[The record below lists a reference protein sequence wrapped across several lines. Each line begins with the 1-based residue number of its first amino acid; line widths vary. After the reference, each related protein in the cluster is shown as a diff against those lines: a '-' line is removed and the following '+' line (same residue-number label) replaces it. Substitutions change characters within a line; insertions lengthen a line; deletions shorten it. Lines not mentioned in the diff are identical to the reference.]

1 MFFKKDK
8 NINIDNK
15 QDILSLYSKVS
26 SLDFNLKDL
35 NKIIDAK
42 LVLAYSK
49 PNVDVHLLSSKLK
62 SLLPNNCVLL
72 IASSAGVLCS
82 MDNNIVT
89 KHFYANSEQGDE
101 VAMMIFSS
109 KMIEDCFVSTIDL
122 GLNKN
127 NVNERINYIEEQL
140 KKIHFPFKISSTNTI
155 AYTLIDGLSASESF
169 FMQAVYNA
177 ANIPCLFV
185 GGSAG
190 GKLDF
195 KNTYIYNNQRVVQAC
210 AVSVYIKLSKN
221 YHYGIFK
228 SQNFNTTNKKFIV
241 LQADVSK
248 RSIKEFLDESN
259 NRAINVIDALCNHFK
274 CDISNLEKIMQNYSF
289 GIKVNNEIYTRAI
302 ANIDYTNK
310 IIYLYCDVASAEELI
325 LIQRTDFLQSTLKD
339 YENFKRNKPEPLGA
353 IFNDCILRRL
363 NNINNLQNMN
373 YFNSFPTV
381 GFSTFG
387 ELLGININ
395 ETLTAVF
402 FYKSE
407 KEVNDYFK
415 DTFVQRYSAFVA
427 YFLSRQLKQMQL
439 LNSINTT
446 MLNQLK
452 SSIPVISSVSQTLQG
467 ATNEFA
473 LVQNKLSQ
481 VGDNFHTFSNYLSK
495 SLQDG
500 SDSMNVEQ
508 DIEQLLKNIDNLT
521 RIFEI
526 ISDVA
531 DQTNLLALN
540 AAIEAARAGEFG
552 RGFAVVA
559 DEVRNL
565 AEKTQSS
572 LKETKSAVMLVE
584 QTVQNINHNIKA
596 TSKNMLDVNN
606 ATSNISNLIKDLVN
620 DGNKIAQ
627 ELSKKGKAGLELDK
641 ELEKIKVYEELIKLI
656 SK

>member
-1 MFFKKDK
+1 MFFKKEK
-8 NINIDNK
+8 TTKEYNK
-15 QDILSLYSKVS
+15 KDILSLYLKVS
-26 SLDFNLKDL
+26 ELDFNLKDI
-35 NKIIDAK
+35 NSKINAK
-42 LVLAYSK
+42 LVLAYAK
-49 PNVDVHLLSSKLK
+49 PNVDIHSLSLKLK
-62 SLLPNNCVLL
+62 SLLPINCVLL

-82 MDNNIVT
+82 LNENIAT
-89 KHFYANSEQGDE
+89 NHFYANSEQGDE
-101 VAMMIFSS
+101 IAMMIFSS
-109 KMIEDCFVSTIDL
+109 VMIDECFVSTIDL

-127 NVNERINYIEEQL
+127 SVDEKIAHIEEQL
-140 KKIHFPFKISSTNTI
+140 SKIHFPFKISSENTI

-169 FMQAVYNA
+169 FMQAVYNN

-195 KNTYIYNNQRVVQAC
+195 KNTYIYNNQKVVQSS
-210 AVSVYIKLSKN
+210 AVSVYIKLNKN

-228 SQNFNTTNKKFIV
+228 SQNFNATNKKFIV

-248 RSIKEFLDESN
+248 RSITEFLDEN
-259 NRAINVIDALCNHFK
+259 NNKAINVIDALCNYFK

-289 GIKVNNEIYTRAI
+289 GIKVNDEIYTRAI
-302 ANIDYTNK
+302 ANIDYSNK

-325 LIQRTDFLQSTLKD
+325 LIQRTDFLKSTLKD
-339 YENFKRNKPEPLGA
+339 YENFKKNKPEPIGA

-363 NNINNLQNMN
+363 HNLNNLQNMN
-373 YFNSFPTV
+373 YFNSFPVV

-395 ETLTAVF
+395 ETLTAIF

-407 KEVNDYFK
+407 KEINDYFK
-415 DTFVQRYSAFVA
+415 DTFVQRYSAFVS
-427 YFLSRQLKQMQL
+427 YFVSRQLKQMQL
-439 LNSINTT
+439 LNKINTT
-446 MLNQLK
+446 MLEQLK
-452 SSIPVISSVSQTLQG
+452 SSIPIISSVSKTLQS
-467 ATNEFA
+467 TTDEFS
-473 LVQNKLSQ
+473 LVQNKLNQ
-481 VGDNFHTFSNYLSK
+481 VGSNFTDFSNYLSK
-495 SLQDG
+495 SLQNG
-500 SDSMNVEQ
+500 SDSMNVEH
-508 DIEQLLKNIDNLT
+508 DIEQLLNNISNLT

-565 AEKTQSS
+565 AEKTQNS

-584 QTVQNINHNIKA
+584 QTVQDINHNIKA
-596 TSKNMLDVNN
+596 TSKNMLDINE
-606 ATSNISNLIKDLVN
+606 ATNNISSLINDLVD

-627 ELSKKGKAGLELDK
+627 ELSQKGKVGLELDK
-641 ELEKIKVYEELIKLI
+641 ELEKIKIHEDLIRTI